1 MAFPDEEAEMAFLD
15 LSLYEHPSGSS
26 FDSEAVIQKA
36 KAAFPEARSEEHTSE
51 LQSPVHLVCR
61 LVLEKKMMLAGTPS
75 NPLAVSLGRN
85 TKNSYSL
92 SRGGRCRRR
101 CSRSLTSPP
110 ILADAA
116 FMTTF
121 KATPPG

>member
-61 LVLEKKMMLAGTPS
+61 LVLEKKTGQEAALSGRRARSAGQAEPPRQPRLPPTRVGNARGSVCPRS
-75 NPLAVSLGRN
+75 RPQPGPARRAGAVGTL
-85 TKNSYSL
+85 
-92 SRGGRCRRR
+92 RR
-101 CSRSLTSPP
+101 
-110 ILADAA
+110 
-116 FMTTF
+116 
-121 KATPPG
+121 